1 MPARHV
7 AAANIAHLPLLHQ
20 PAQRLQRLREGRG
33 LVPDVSIEQVDIGG
47 LQSLQALLN
56 TPDDVVTAQTWRV
69 DVTGNGVATAFGGQ
83 NYLRSV
89 LSLQPLSNYP
99 LRLSVLSGRKII
111 PTVLNLTFALTLRQ
125 LKVTLMMSVSPY
137 RINISRVKKVSS
149 SLDKLVEN
157 LESFSLAAGPG
168 VGS

>member
-1 MPARHV
+1 
-7 AAANIAHLPLLHQ
+7 
-20 PAQRLQRLREGRG
+20 
-33 LVPDVSIEQVDIGG
+33 VSIEQVDIGG

-99 LRLSVLSGRKII
+99 LRLSV
-111 PTVLNLTFALTLRQ
+111 
-125 LKVTLMMSVSPY
+125 

>member
-1 MPARHV
+1 M
-7 AAANIAHLPLLHQ
+7 
-20 PAQRLQRLREGRG
+20 
-33 LVPDVSIEQVDIGG
+33 SIEQVDIGG

-69 DVTGNGVATAFGGQ
+69 DIPGNGVATAFGGQ

-111 PTVLNLTFALTLRQ
+111 PTVLNLAFALTLRQ